1 MKVIKFAP
9 GLVPVLKHGEHD
21 QASHG
26 NWATGELSGE
36 QKAVVSA
43 WTSLSNKTSW
53 RQIANDLSEGKT
65 PNASES
71 DIKTVQTLVNTI
83 KQNGVIPSEALGFA
97 ASLTTGL
104 RWQGTL
110 PKVGDNLKNELSSA
124 TIDERTAERFSQY
137 SDFGGAKGKP
147 VVFHYGYGT
156 KGLDVNRTG
165 ADAFADEKEWLVSG
179 TFEVTDKYSENGI
192 THVNLKP
199 ITSVKKHGTHDQK
212 DHGNW
217 ATDSQGSA
225 SELSDSDIQ
234 DIIHNTKTIEEMYQ
248 KVAERLGKTLKPKVA
263 VIPEGEE
270 NLYRGMSDLT
280 RDSQQLIDGKIRFT
294 PFQTWGQG
302 IYATPSKQ
310 DAESYGQVVRMKLD
324 DSAKILRTESEA
336 FSVDTSSTP
345 FKSDFIDF
353 PRLLPKITS
362 GEIDNFSVSDAYNIY
377 WAAKGY
383 DGYQPHGGE
392 IVLFNG
398 THLTVNKTDIGSAVK
413 KHQEHDQSSHGNW
426 AEGSEGSDSMPYAW
440 NPKIKRGL
448 DFVTE
453 LSATGYK
460 VGKKEL
466 KDIAESPIAI
476 RIRESKLDLIVADG
490 RFKSLSEKPDQTSVY
505 EMNYLEARND
515 LEKGLWGVPENA
527 KSPIYGF
534 IDSPLHFGVDNMT
547 RMYGDVKIVLKDTVS
562 NRTTI
567 TAGDSANHGLIP
579 VRMSDAR
586 NGNLTNE
593 QVHGAYISRAFQR
606 GADTVSQPVT
616 SMRGKDKIDYFEAQI
631 HGGVTLN
638 DIKSVRLSKYSI
650 VTEDT
655 ITALKEKGIEVIQDD

>member
-9 GLVPVLKHGEHD
+9 GLIPVLKHGE
-21 QASHG
+21 
-26 NWATGELSGE
+26 
-36 QKAVVSA
+36 
-43 WTSLSNKTSW
+43 
-53 RQIANDLSEGKT
+53 
-65 PNASES
+65 
-71 DIKTVQTLVNTI
+71 
-83 KQNGVIPSEALGFA
+83 
-97 ASLTTGL
+97 
-104 RWQGTL
+104 
-110 PKVGDNLKNELSSA
+110 
-124 TIDERTAERFSQY
+124 
-137 SDFGGAKGKP
+137 
-147 VVFHYGYGT
+147 
-156 KGLDVNRTG
+156 
-165 ADAFADEKEWLVSG
+165 
-179 TFEVTDKYSENGI
+179 
-192 THVNLKP
+192 
-199 ITSVKKHGTHDQK
+199 HDQK

-217 ATDSQGSA
+217 ATGSQGSV
-225 SELSDSDIQ
+225 SELADNEIQ
-234 DIIHNTKTIEEMYQ
+234 NIIHNTKTIEEMYQ
-248 KVAERLGKTLKPKVA
+248 KVAESLGKTLKPKVA

-270 NLYRGMSDLT
+270 NLYRGLSNLE
-280 RDSQQLIDGKIRFT
+280 RDSQQLLDGKIPFT

-310 DAESYGQVVRMKLD
+310 EAQSYGQVVRMKLD

-336 FSVDTSSTP
+336 FPVDTTSTP

-362 GEIDNFSVSDAYNIY
+362 GEIDNFSISDAYNIY

-440 NPKIKRGL
+440 NPKTKQGL
-448 DFVTE
+448 DFATE

-460 VGKKEL
+460 AGKKEL
-466 KDIAESPIAI
+466 KEIAESPIAV
-476 RIRESKLDLIVADG
+476 RIRETKLDLIVADG
-490 RFKSLSEKPDQTSVY
+490 RFKSLTEKPDQTSVY
-505 EMNYLEARND
+505 EINYAEGRYD

-527 KSPIYGF
+527 NSPIYGYL
-534 IDSPLHFGVDNMT
+534 DSPLHVGVDNMT
-547 RMYGDVKIVLKDTVS
+547 RMYGDVKIILKDTVS
-562 NRTTI
+562 NRTTMS
-567 TAGDSANHGLIP
+567 AGDSANHGLIP

-586 NGNLTNE
+586 SGNLTNA

-616 SMRGKDKIDYFEAQI
+616 SMRGKSKIDYFEAQI

-638 DIKSVRLSKYSI
+638 DIKSVTLSKYS
-650 VTEDT
+650 TFGENT
-655 ITALKEKGIEVIQDD
+655 LSALKEKGIEVVYYD

>member
-426 AEGSEGSDSMPYAW
+426 AEGAEGSDSMPYAW
-440 NPKIKRGL
+440 NPKTKDSISHSK
-448 DFVTE
+448 E
-453 LSATGYK
+453 LTDNAFKTL
-460 VGKKEL
+460 KKEL
-466 KDIAESPIAI
+466 KDIAQSPIAI
-476 RIRESKLDLIVADG
+476 RVDGLKLKLIVADG
-490 RFKSLSEKPDQTSVY
+490 RFKSLTESEPTNLY
-505 EMNYLEARND
+505 EENYREGRYD
-515 LEKGLWGVPENA
+515 LEKGLWGIPENA
-527 KSPIYGF
+527 ESPIYGF
-534 IDSPLHFGVDNMT
+534 IDTPLQPSLDNMT
-547 RMYGDVKIVLKDTVS
+547 RHYGDVVVTLKDTVS

-567 TAGDSANHGLIP
+567 SAGDSANHGLTP
-579 VRMSDAR
+579 VLMSDAR
-586 NGNLTNE
+586 KGNLTNS
-593 QVHGAYISRAFQR
+593 QVHSTYISRAFQR
-606 GADTVSQPVT
+606 GLDTVSQPITGVRNKT
-616 SMRGKDKIDYFEAQI
+616 QIDYFEAQI

-638 DIKSVRLSKYSI
+638 DIKSVRLGKYSI

-655 ITALKEKGIEVIQDD
+655 ITALKEKGIEVVKDD